1 MRFDTPIYFQSVVR
15 GEYNATTGDY
25 ADDTAEEVERYASV
39 SDTGTDTLTLVYGG
53 LSKEVL
59 LSVCSRYMTGYLTIS
74 VLAQKDTE
82 SIRPERYG
90 ISRRLSCRR
99 CSDGKHDLY

>member
-1 MRFDTPIYFQSVVR
+1 VRFDTPIYFQSVVR

-53 LSKEVL
+53 LKQGS
-59 LSVCSRYMTGYLTIS
+59 LTIRLQS
-74 VLAQKDTE
+74 VYDGIFDY
-82 SIRPERYG
+82 IRIGSKRYRVDKTRTLRNKQTF
-90 ISRRLSCRR
+90 IVSEVQ
-99 CSDGKHDLY
+99 

>member
-53 LSKEVL
+53 LKQGS
-59 LSVCSRYMTGYLTIS
+59 LTIRLQS
-74 VLAQKDTE
+74 VYDGIFDY
-82 SIRPERYG
+82 IRIGSKRYRVDKTRTLRNKQTF
-90 ISRRLSCRR
+90 IVSEVQ
-99 CSDGKHDLY
+99 

>member
-53 LSKEVL
+53 LKQGS
-59 LSVCSRYMTGYLTIS
+59 LTIRLQS
-74 VLAQKDTE
+74 VYDGIFDY
-82 SIRPERYG
+82 IRIGSKRYRVDK
-90 ISRRLSCRR
+90 IRTLRHKQTFIVSEVQ
-99 CSDGKHDLY
+99 